1 MAIISDNI
9 SFYGE
14 LIHKL
19 CSSLQISEAS
29 QRPPL
34 PQRHMLMPISHVGA
48 CRLPE
53 QVRELPHIHFPATH
67 NSPSVSHIISS
78 QGFRVVVVVAVS
90 GAPAI
95 VVAATV
101 LILLWNLSLIIKICI
116 TLFCFYIT
124 IIYSSIHYL
133 FYRRSNLYPIKQ
145 LALTVYSS
153 DISFRCCCAQT
164 IGIRQAHWIY

>member
-67 NSPSVSHIISS
+67 NSPSVSHSISS
-78 QGFRVVVVVAVS
+78 QGFRVVVVVANFVAVS

-95 VVAATV
+95 VLVAA
-101 LILLWNLSLIIKICI
+101 
-116 TLFCFYIT
+116 FYYEI
-124 IIYSSIHYL
+124 
-133 FYRRSNLYPIKQ
+133 
-145 LALTVYSS
+145 
-153 DISFRCCCAQT
+153 
-164 IGIRQAHWIY
+164 